1 MHEMN
6 LLCQTFQL
14 LPVALNNSNVQQQYS
29 AADIYT
35 GTTEKQCNLGSRNME
50 NLSTKRLHTAKQVYN
65 DVCYDRFTAPKIDF
79 SSTIK
84 MYLPVPWSVVW
95 TCTWES
101 FTFMLQSATKVHPG
115 KRKGGIFSRVWAS
128 FPALNTLFKPGMI
141 VMCIATTSLQT
152 EALLV

>member
-14 LPVALNNSNVQQQYS
+14 LPVAFNNSNVQQQYS

-35 GTTEKQCNLGSRNME
+35 GTTAKQCNLGIRNVE
-50 NLSTKRLHTAKQVYN
+50 NLSTERLHTAKRDLLVYN

-84 MYLPVPWSVVW
+84 DYLPVPWSVVW
-95 TCTWES
+95 TCSICNQRST
-101 FTFMLQSATKVHPG
+101 LARG
-115 KRKGGIFSRVWAS
+115 KGCSQFSVGCGH
-128 FPALNTLFKPGMI
+128 L
-141 VMCIATTSLQT
+141 SLP
-152 EALLV
+152 